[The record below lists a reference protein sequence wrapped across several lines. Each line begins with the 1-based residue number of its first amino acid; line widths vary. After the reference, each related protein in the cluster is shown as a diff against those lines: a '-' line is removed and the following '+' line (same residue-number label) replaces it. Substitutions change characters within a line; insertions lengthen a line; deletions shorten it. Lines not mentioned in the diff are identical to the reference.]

1 MAHIQKLEHIGIAV
15 DNLDEANTLFASLLG
30 SEHYKVEEVESEGVK
45 TSFFDV
51 GNTKVEL
58 LEATNEQSAI
68 AKFIEK
74 RGSGIHHLAYEVDD
88 IHAAMD
94 DLREKGFRLIN
105 ETPKRGADNKLVCFV
120 HPKSAGGVLMELCQ
134 EIRDED

>member
-1 MAHIQKLEHIGIAV
+1 M
-15 DNLDEANTLFASLLG
+15 
-30 SEHYKVEEVESEGVK
+30 ESEGVK

-74 RGSGIHHLAYEVDD
+74 RGSGIHHLA
-88 IHAAMD
+88 
-94 DLREKGFRLIN
+94 
-105 ETPKRGADNKLVCFV
+105 
-120 HPKSAGGVLMELCQ
+120 
-134 EIRDED
+134 